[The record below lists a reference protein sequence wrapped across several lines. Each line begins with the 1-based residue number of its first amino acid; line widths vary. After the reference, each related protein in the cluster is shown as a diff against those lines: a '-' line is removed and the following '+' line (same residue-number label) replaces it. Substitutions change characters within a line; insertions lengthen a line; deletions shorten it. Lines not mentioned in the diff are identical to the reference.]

1 VAVRWNRLETWLTL
15 AVAGVGLILLGVAG
29 LWVYMSA
36 TATPLHPDA
45 ASVTSV
51 ASADPAQQWR
61 EATER
66 AKQIA
71 RAGTSEQNLP
81 GLSVAVGVNGEVV
94 WAEGFGWAD
103 VEKQTP
109 VTPGTRF
116 RVGTISMPLT
126 SAAVGLLVERGRL
139 QLDDPIQKYVPDFPQ
154 TKWPVTLRELMAHT
168 SGMRSDGG
176 DEGPLFTKHCDRP
189 VEALPEIANS
199 ELRFEPGS
207 EYRYGRYSFIAVSA
221 AIESAAGEPFL
232 TFMQREIFEPLRM
245 DNTFPEPDTDPVEDR
260 ATPYFPKFAGDP
272 RYGNDLMRPL
282 QYSCYAGASVFL
294 STPTDLV
301 RFVLALNSGKLLQPS
316 TVQLLQTAQRLKSGQ
331 ETGYGLGW
339 DLEDVQLSGKPTR
352 TIGHDGDVLGGVA
365 SSLLIL
371 PEQKIVVAVVSNT
384 SYGDTPGIA
393 TKIAETFAQPRK

>member
-1 VAVRWNRLETWLTL
+1 MAVRWNRLETWLTL

>member
-1 VAVRWNRLETWLTL
+1 MAVRWNRIETWLTL

-36 TATPLHPDA
+36 TAKPLHPDA
-45 ASVTSV
+45 ASVSSV
-51 ASADPAQQWR
+51 ANADPAQQWR
-61 EATER
+61 DAIER

-81 GLSVAVGVNGEVV
+81 GLSVAVGVNGEIV

-103 VEKQTP
+103 VDKQTP

-116 RVGTISMPLT
+116 RIGTISMPLT
-126 SAAVGLLVERGRL
+126 AGAVGLLIDRGRL
-139 QLDDPIQKYVPDFPQ
+139 QLDDPIQKYVPEFPQ
-154 TKWPVTLRELMAHT
+154 TKWPVTLRQLMAHT

-176 DEGPLFTKHCDRP
+176 DEGPLFSKHCDRP
-189 VEALPEIANS
+189 VDALAEIVDS
-199 ELRFEPGS
+199 ELRFEPGT

-221 AIESAAGEPFL
+221 AIESAAGQPFL
-232 TFMQREIFEPLRM
+232 TFMQRQIFDALRM

-301 RFVLALNSGKLLQPS
+301 RFVAALNSGKLLQPD
-316 TVQLLQTAQRLKSGQ
+316 TVKLLQTPQRLKSGQ

-339 DLEDVQLSGKPTR
+339 DLEEMQLSGTSTR
-352 TIGHDGDVLGGVA
+352 TIGHDGDVLGGIT
-365 SSLLIL
+365 SSLLIV
-371 PEQKIVVAVVSNT
+371 PEHNIVVAVVSNT

-393 TKIAETFAQPRK
+393 RKIAETFAQPRK

>member
-1 VAVRWNRLETWLTL
+1 MAFCWNRIETWLTL

-36 TATPLHPDA
+36 TAKPLHPDA
-45 ASVTSV
+45 ASVSSV
-51 ASADPAQQWR
+51 ANADPAQQWR
-61 EATER
+61 DAIDR

-81 GLSVAVGVNGEVV
+81 GLSVAVGVNGEIV

-103 VEKQTP
+103 VEKQSP

-116 RVGTISMPLT
+116 RIGTISMPLT
-126 SAAVGLLVERGRL
+126 AAAVGLLIDRGRL
-139 QLDDPIQKYVPDFPQ
+139 QLDDPIQKYVPEFPQ
-154 TKWPVTLRELMAHT
+154 TKWPVTLRQLMAHT

-176 DEGPLFTKHCDRP
+176 DEGPLFSKHCDRP
-189 VEALPEIANS
+189 VDALPEIADS
-199 ELRFEPGS
+199 ELRFEPGT

-232 TFMQREIFEPLRM
+232 TFMQRQIFDRSRM

-282 QYSCYAGASVFL
+282 HYSCYAGASVFL

-301 RFVLALNSGKLLQPS
+301 RFVAALNSGKLLQPD
-316 TVQLLQTAQRLKSGQ
+316 TVKLLQAPQRLKSGQ

-339 DLEDVQLSGKPTR
+339 DLEDVSLSGKPTR
-352 TIGHDGDVLGGVA
+352 TIGHDGDVLGGIT
-365 SSLLIL
+365 SSLLIV
-371 PEQKIVVAVVSNT
+371 PEHNIVVAVVSNT

-393 TKIAETFAQPRK
+393 TKIAETFAQPRQ

>member
-1 VAVRWNRLETWLTL
+1 VAVRWNRIETWLTL

-36 TATPLHPDA
+36 TAKPLHPDA
-45 ASVTSV
+45 ASVSSV
-51 ASADPAQQWR
+51 ANAPPAQQWR
-61 EATER
+61 DAIER

-81 GLSVAVGVNGEVV
+81 GLSVAVGVNGEMV

-116 RVGTISMPLT
+116 RIGTISMPLT
-126 SAAVGLLVERGRL
+126 SAAVGLLIERGRL
-139 QLDDPIQKYVPDFPQ
+139 QLDDPIQKYVPEFPQ
-154 TKWPVTLRELMAHT
+154 TKWPVTLRQLMAHT

-176 DEGPLFTKHCDRP
+176 DEGSLFSKHCDRP
-189 VEALPEIANS
+189 VDALPEIADA
-199 ELRFEPGS
+199 ELRFEPDT

-232 TFMQREIFEPLRM
+232 TFMQRQIFDSLRM

-282 QYSCYAGASVFL
+282 HYSCYAGASVFL

-301 RFVLALNSGKLLQPS
+301 RFVAALNSGQLLQPATVKLLQTP
-316 TVQLLQTAQRLKSGQ
+316 QRLKSGQ

-339 DLEDVQLSGKPTR
+339 DIEDVQLSGKPTR
-352 TIGHDGDVLGGVA
+352 TIGHDGDVLGGIA
-365 SSLLIL
+365 SSLLIV
-371 PEQKIVVAVVSNT
+371 PEHNVVVAVVSNT

-393 TKIAETFAQPRK
+393 AKIAETFAQPRK

>member
-1 VAVRWNRLETWLTL
+1 
-15 AVAGVGLILLGVAG
+15 
-29 LWVYMSA
+29 
-36 TATPLHPDA
+36 
-45 ASVTSV
+45 
-51 ASADPAQQWR
+51 
-61 EATER
+61 
-66 AKQIA
+66 
-71 RAGTSEQNLP
+71 
-81 GLSVAVGVNGEVV
+81 
-94 WAEGFGWAD
+94 
-103 VEKQTP
+103 
-109 VTPGTRF
+109 
-116 RVGTISMPLT
+116 
-126 SAAVGLLVERGRL
+126 
-139 QLDDPIQKYVPDFPQ
+139 
-154 TKWPVTLRELMAHT
+154 
-168 SGMRSDGG
+168 
-176 DEGPLFTKHCDRP
+176 
-189 VEALPEIANS
+189 
-199 ELRFEPGS
+199 
-207 EYRYGRYSFIAVSA
+207 
-221 AIESAAGEPFL
+221 
-232 TFMQREIFEPLRM
+232 M

-339 DLEDVQLSGKPTR
+339 DLEDVSLSGKPTH